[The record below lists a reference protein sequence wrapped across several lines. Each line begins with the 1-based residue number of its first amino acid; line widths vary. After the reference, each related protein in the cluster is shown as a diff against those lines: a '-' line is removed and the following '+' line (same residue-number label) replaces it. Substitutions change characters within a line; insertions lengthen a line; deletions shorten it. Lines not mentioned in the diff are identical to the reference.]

1 MKADELLNLMKELGV
16 EIGAAN
22 VTYNGKVV
30 SEIYGKRETGNRM
43 SFFLFYNKKK
53 YSTVYEAKKFL
64 INQIAKVKKSIVKD
78 KINEINKDFENG

>member
-43 SFFLFYNKKK
+43 SFFLFYNKKNLP
-53 YSTVYEAKKFL
+53 SP
-64 INQIAKVKKSIVKD
+64 
-78 KINEINKDFENG
+78 